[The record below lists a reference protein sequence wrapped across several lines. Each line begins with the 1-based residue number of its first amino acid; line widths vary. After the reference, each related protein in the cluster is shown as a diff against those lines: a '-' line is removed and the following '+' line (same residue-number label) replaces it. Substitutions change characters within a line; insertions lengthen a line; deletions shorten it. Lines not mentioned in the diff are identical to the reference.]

1 MENSAPG
8 TTGTTG
14 INGSSRG
21 TLMDLPP
28 QTRMLLESEGST
40 TILLESLIA
49 CRLTVRVDS
58 QLPVDAGSLDHRV
71 RDELGLPLHAKPVLR
86 KSALLTPDG
95 EVVSSNRVVFDGSAV
110 PWLADSQDSTPL
122 GMELRARN
130 SMQHRVILDNGLTR
144 WPPGGAGTP
153 CAFKEYIINCSD
165 GSRIH
170 IHETFSPHFV
180 PVPQR

>member
-8 TTGTTG
+8 IHRTA
-14 INGSSRG
+14 RG
-21 TLMDLPP
+21 TFMELPP

-58 QLPVDAGSLDHRV
+58 QLPVDAGSLDRRI
-71 RDELGLPLHAKPVLR
+71 RDELGLSPHAKPVLR
-86 KSALLTPDG
+86 RSALLTPAG

-122 GMELRARN
+122 GRELRARN
-130 SMQHRVILDNGLTR
+130 SMQHRVILDNGLAS

-170 IHETFSPHFV
+170 LHETFSPHFV
-180 PVPQR
+180 PVPGR